1 MQAHTAGSRGWFVCT
16 KNIRTLY
23 VAAMPFAR
31 SKDRLTP
38 CPSVN
43 PPCPSVNPPLCSHAS
58 CILLPCFLKHTNAAS
73 TAPNKP
79 HRPFVTRACHVP
91 CAAACPYTT
100 HTWTRVDRT
109 RARIDQ
115 RNKTH
120 HKKSLHVRYSPTL
133 SENSRHHPRAMCHVP
148 LLART
153 RPTHG
158 RESTE
163 QGRASTRGTKHTT
176 KSHCTYATRQPCPRI
191 HVTTLARHTCHARDA
206 AALTAVLLEAG
217 STLEIPGPSEL
228 RDAYFLAATSNR
240 EFTSPPSLGTLVMLA
255 TQPLSPPCYLQP
267 PTAHRRVDLQA
278 IFQVSRR
285 CFPTESLANRPCVTC
300 VAELAAIHLAT
311 LHRCT

>member
-1 MQAHTAGSRGWFVCT
+1 MSIALDIYYTAHSAGSPHPPPICGFATGYAGSLRSSPKPLPLARLHTWQARRENVRLFLPHSTPSPAGFHLLPFTCKPTRLVRAAGSFAQ

-23 VAAMPFAR
+23 VAAVPFAR

-43 PPCPSVNPPLCSHAS
+43 PPGPSVNPPVCSHAS

-120 HKKSLHVRYSPTL
+120 HNKSLHVRYSPTL
-133 SENSRHHPRAMCHVP
+133 SENSRHH
-148 LLART
+148 ARSA
-153 RPTHG
+153 HW
-158 RESTE
+158 
-163 QGRASTRGTKHTT
+163 
-176 KSHCTYATRQPCPRI
+176 PCSR
-191 HVTTLARHTCHARDA
+191 RSR
-206 AALTAVLLEAG
+206 
-217 STLEIPGPSEL
+217 S
-228 RDAYFLAATSNR
+228 
-240 EFTSPPSLGTLVMLA
+240 
-255 TQPLSPPCYLQP
+255 
-267 PTAHRRVDLQA
+267 HRR
-278 IFQVSRR
+278 
-285 CFPTESLANRPCVTC
+285 
-300 VAELAAIHLAT
+300 AT
-311 LHRCT
+311 

>member
-1 MQAHTAGSRGWFVCT
+1 
-16 KNIRTLY
+16 
-23 VAAMPFAR
+23 
-31 SKDRLTP
+31 
-38 CPSVN
+38 
-43 PPCPSVNPPLCSHAS
+43 
-58 CILLPCFLKHTNAAS
+58 
-73 TAPNKP
+73 
-79 HRPFVTRACHVP
+79 
-91 CAAACPYTT
+91 
-100 HTWTRVDRT
+100 
-109 RARIDQ
+109 
-115 RNKTH
+115 
-120 HKKSLHVRYSPTL
+120 
-133 SENSRHHPRAMCHVP
+133 MCHVP

-176 KSHCTYATRQPCPRI
+176 TSHCTYATRQPCPRI
-191 HVTTLARHTCHARDA
+191 HVTTLAWHTGHARDA

-228 RDAYFLAATSNR
+228 RDAYFLAATSVR
-240 EFTSPPSLGTLVMLA
+240 EFTSPPLLGTMVMLA

-267 PTAHRRVDLQA
+267 PTAHRRVDIQA